1 MSNRVRRINGIED
14 EFKYRVFKVT
24 RKREI
29 DRDKVDLAGDMC
41 SQGVLIKWEVSIEA
55 IRGGECWVESI
66 VGPLQFDILADSR
79 IYNQGK
85 FLLSGDIEI
94 SEHMIRV
101 DQENIHLIKAT
112 VVDLFKFTVSM
123 AKMQQKKVF
132 EERYAKIAKGD
143 IVRVPHH
150 EALFRVENIYQD
162 GCALLKEVTSS
173 YDKRAMCLNLNE
185 CTKIEVEEPYTYI
198 E

>member
-24 RKREI
+24 RKSEI
-29 DRDKVDLAGDMC
+29 DRDKVDLVGDMC

-55 IRGGECWVESI
+55 IRGGECWVESV
-66 VGPLQFDILADSR
+66 VGPLQFDILADSF
-79 IYNQGK
+79 IYNQDK

-123 AKMQQKKVF
+123 AKMQQIKVF
-132 EERYAKIAKGD
+132 EERYVKIAKGD
-143 IVRVPHH
+143 IVRVPKRVS
-150 EALFRVENIYQD
+150 LFRVMDIYED
-162 GCALLKEVTSS
+162 GYALLREIDGD
-173 YDKRAMCLNLNE
+173 YDKRGMLCRLEDCKKTHEDIPNYLE
-185 CTKIEVEEPYTYI
+185 
-198 E
+198 